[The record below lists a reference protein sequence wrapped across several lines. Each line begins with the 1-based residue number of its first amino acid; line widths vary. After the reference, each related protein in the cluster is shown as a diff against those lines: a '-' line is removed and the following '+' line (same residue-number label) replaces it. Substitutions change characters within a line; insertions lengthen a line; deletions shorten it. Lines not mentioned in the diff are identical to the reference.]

1 MLYLSALRD
10 ALYRGGTTQI
20 GYLYLLP
27 SYCPT
32 NSVRTLKEKQTCTS
46 VVTKPW
52 KWCKLMN
59 CCFTGNCNTLHHQCA
74 ANSLPQCRQTLHTQT
89 HTHGYTNN
97 YPVHGG
103 ISCFLTRI
111 SMTDNWW
118 LSTAESIL
126 RRTSNRLILPTNSNC
141 LARTQELLRSHL
153 VSTVWNK
160 KTNRKKWKRDL
171 FTKSAIY
178 SVVGR
183 IWGKG
188 EGRMRLMNYPIPSPC
203 LTAIFQVDLG

>member
-59 CCFTGNCNTLHHQCA
+59 CCFTGDCNTLHHQCA
-74 ANSLPQCRQTLHTQT
+74 ANSLPQRRQTLHTQT
-89 HTHGYTNN
+89 HTHGYTNIN
-97 YPVHGG
+97 YSAYTNTHTWVYQYQLPCTRGH
-103 ISCFLTRI
+103 IMFTTRI

-126 RRTSNRLILPTNSNC
+126 WRTSNRLILPTNSNC
-141 LARTQELLRSHL
+141 LARTQELLGSHL

-160 KTNRKKWKRDL
+160 KKLTEKKWKKRPVHTTSNL
-171 FTKSAIY
+171 LCS
-178 SVVGR
+178 GQNLR
-183 IWGKG
+183 ERW
-188 EGRMRLMNYPIPSPC
+188 E
-203 LTAIFQVDLG
+203 